1 MEQTFLSLF
10 KKFISFH
17 ENTSNP
23 FDRRKA
29 NTIQAYKNRYT
40 LIQEFLFEKEMIDLM
55 PTKFSIT
62 CARGFMEWLGKK
74 EKQDGKKYSHNYC
87 VRGVEACRAVLQ
99 YAASHEIIPFNPLQA
114 LRLQKEAPNKPTYLT
129 PEEIQSVLKYEAPD
143 SMTEKARDMFI
154 FQCYTGFDYVD
165 LITVN
170 KKNIVNHRVKSI
182 KDGIIEVKHIEFLI
196 KERNKSSVEA
206 NIPYMIPAK
215 EIFERHGYNMKL
227 LSNPKYNKALKDLAI
242 DCYIDKHLT
251 THIGRKTFAM
261 MVLNQLGYS
270 IQAVSKMLGHKTVK
284 TTETYYAQVNLE
296 LVSRE
301 QMLLGL

>member
-1 MEQTFLSLF
+1 MTFLELF
-10 KKFISFH
+10 KKFIAYH
-17 ENTSNP
+17 QNASNP

-29 NTIQAYKNRYT
+29 NTIQAYQNRYK
-40 LIQEFLFEKEMIDLM
+40 LIQEFLFEKNLTDLQ
-55 PTKFSIT
+55 PTEFSIT
-62 CARGFMEWLGKK
+62 CARGFMVWLEKK
-74 EKQDGKKYSHNYC
+74 GKQDGQKYSYNYC
-87 VRGVEACRAVLQ
+87 VRVVEICRAVLQ
-99 YAASHEIIPFNPLQA
+99 HAASHELILFNPLQP

-129 PEEIQSVLKYEAPD
+129 PEEIESIHKYNAPD
-143 SMTEKARDMFI
+143 SMTEKAKDMFL
-154 FQCYTGFDYVD
+154 FQCYTGFDYSD

-170 KKNIVNHRVKSI
+170 QKNIVKHRIKSMKEGISEVKSLEYLI
-182 KDGIIEVKHIEFLI
+182 KDRK
-196 KERNKSSVEA
+196 KSGVEA

-227 LSNPKYNKALKDLAI
+227 LSNPKYNKALKDLAV
-242 DCYIDKHLT
+242 DCYIDKHVT
-251 THIGRKTFAM
+251 THIGRKSFAM
-261 MVLNQLGYS
+261 MVLNHLGYS